1 MVNFTTYE
9 LRIIARKR
17 GIKNYG
23 NMSTEKLLSTLN
35 KAEHKFKT
43 LCENRLKQI
52 AKMQNQSWDEL
63 EQIAKMRRITNYEKM
78 SK

>member
-52 AKMQNQSWDEL
+52 AKNPESYT
-63 EQIAKMRRITNYEKM
+63 K
-78 SK
+78 